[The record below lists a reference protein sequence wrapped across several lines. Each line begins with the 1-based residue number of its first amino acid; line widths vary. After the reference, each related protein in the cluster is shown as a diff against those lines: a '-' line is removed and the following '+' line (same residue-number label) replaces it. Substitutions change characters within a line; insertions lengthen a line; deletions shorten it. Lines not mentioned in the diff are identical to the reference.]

1 MFGTLI
7 KIVLFF
13 ISTLGTF
20 ELLRNLSREGINRYF
35 LPSLTIAVQITIL
48 FLAGLLNILKE
59 TTLILYLVGF
69 YGILKSFY
77 QRKNLQ
83 FLKYYFKIGYVF
95 LFLVMMITAL
105 YVRGKIFVGFD
116 NFSHWALVVRR
127 MLEVNRYP
135 NFEDT
140 LIAFQEY
147 PLGSATYIYYF
158 AKLTSRSESFQM
170 LAQAYMIAASVLPL
184 FAFAKRNRLVAA
196 IVMFFFVNFLFV
208 YNIPIVD
215 LLVDTLLPLI
225 GICGLVFTYQ
235 NCREKELKL
244 NLLFSSCYMV
254 QILQTKNSGIF
265 FVILIVIVLMLFA
278 KKNKLYL
285 QNIAASAV
293 PFLSLLLWQKHCQY
307 VFPSAA
313 LSKHAMTIENYKTV
327 FGDKTPEDIMTI
339 CSSFIKFSL
348 TYKDIYVTAAIG
360 LLIGCLIYF
369 FDKKLWKFFVRI
381 ALFTLGLYMVYQAG
395 TLAMYIFSMP
405 KDEAL
410 LLMAVKR
417 YTKTVLIAICYLYMV
432 PAITMLADLN
442 ENKKQMVI
450 ASGTL
455 AICFMGFM
463 YIDKGIIHFMSQD
476 VADASERKWI
486 EQTGA
491 DYNIPLY
498 ESYCILIPEGD
509 YGYSKYLL
517 KYIFQS
523 NDVSYVVV
531 DNIEDLDSIGAKYIF
546 IYDQENEII
555 KDWILEKYPEQSGQ
569 DVITQPEI

>member
-7 KIVLFF
+7 RIILFY

-20 ELLRNLSREGINRYF
+20 ELLKDLSKEGINRYF
-35 LPSLTIAVQITIL
+35 LPSLTVAVQITIL
-48 FLAGLLNILKE
+48 FLAGLLNLLKE
-59 TTLILYLVGF
+59 TTIILYLIGF

-77 QRKNLQ
+77 QRKNIL

-95 LFLVMMITAL
+95 LFLIMLITAL

-158 AKLTSRSESFQM
+158 SKLTGSSESLQM
-170 LAQAYMIAASVLPL
+170 LGQAYMIVASILPL
-184 FAFAKRNRLVAA
+184 FAFAKRNRLAAA
-196 IVMFFFVNFLFV
+196 IVLFFFVNFLFV

-235 NCREKELKL
+235 NCRKKGLKL

-254 QILQTKNSGIF
+254 QILQTKNSGVF
-265 FVILIVIVLMLFA
+265 FVVLIVIVLILFA
-278 KKNKLYL
+278 KKNKAYL
-285 QNIAASAV
+285 QNITASAV

-313 LSKHAMTIENYKTV
+313 LSKHAMTIENYRAV
-327 FGDKTPEDIMTI
+327 FGDKTAEDIMTI
-339 CSSFIKFSL
+339 CSSFIKFAI
-348 TYKDIYVTAAIG
+348 TYKDIYIAAAIG

-369 FDKKLWKFFVRI
+369 FDKKQWKLFVRI
-381 ALFTLGLYMVYQAG
+381 ALLTFGLYGIYQLG
-395 TLAMYIFSMP
+395 TLAMYLFSMP

-417 YTKTVLIAICYLYMV
+417 YTKTILIAICYLYMV
-432 PAITMLADLN
+432 PAVMMLSDLDK
-442 ENKKQMVI
+442 NKMQTII

-455 AICFMGFM
+455 AISVLGFM

-476 VADASERKWI
+476 MSDASERKWI
-486 EQTGA
+486 EQAGA
-491 DYNIPLY
+491 DYSVPLY
-498 ESYCILIPEGD
+498 ESYCILIPERD

-517 KYIFQS
+517 KYVFQS

-531 DNIEDLDSIGAKYIF
+531 NNKEDLDSIGAKYIF
-546 IYDQENEII
+546 IYDQENETI
-555 KDWILEKYPEQSGQ
+555 KDWISEKCPEQSGQ
-569 DVITQPEI
+569 DVIMPPEK

>member
-35 LPSLTIAVQITIL
+35 LPSLTVAVQVTVL
-48 FLAGLLNILKE
+48 FLAGLLNVLKE
-59 TTLILYLVGF
+59 ATIILYLIGF

-77 QRKNLQ
+77 QRKSIL
-83 FLKYYFKIGYVF
+83 FLKYYFKLGYGF
-95 LFLVMMITAL
+95 LFLVMMIAAL

-147 PLGSATYIYYF
+147 PLGSATYLYYF
-158 AKLTSRSESFQM
+158 AKLTGRSESLQM
-170 LAQAYMIAASVLPL
+170 LGQAYMIVASVLPL
-184 FAFAKRNRLVAA
+184 FAFAKRNRLAAA

-265 FVILIVIVLMLFA
+265 FVILIVIVLLLFA
-278 KKNKLYL
+278 KKNKSYL

-339 CSSFIKFSL
+339 CSS
-348 TYKDIYVTAAIG
+348 
-360 LLIGCLIYF
+360 
-369 FDKKLWKFFVRI
+369 I
-381 ALFTLGLYMVYQAG
+381 AFAE
-395 TLAMYIFSMP
+395 
-405 KDEAL
+405 D
-410 LLMAVKR
+410 
-417 YTKTVLIAICYLYMV
+417 
-432 PAITMLADLN
+432 
-442 ENKKQMVI
+442 
-450 ASGTL
+450 
-455 AICFMGFM
+455 
-463 YIDKGIIHFMSQD
+463 
-476 VADASERKWI
+476 
-486 EQTGA
+486 TGA
-491 DYNIPLY
+491 DEAGRWGAAADEIDKYWDLAR
-498 ESYCILIPEGD
+498 ESC
-509 YGYSKYLL
+509 
-517 KYIFQS
+517 
-523 NDVSYVVV
+523 
-531 DNIEDLDSIGAKYIF
+531 
-546 IYDQENEII
+546 ENERTLNAVVRSELSWRYV
-555 KDWILEKYPEQSGQ
+555 KAMLRLSEFSGTAEERRAEKEKLYNDLVAHGVTRFSEWEMLSEKMI
-569 DVITQPEI
+569 DHEEME